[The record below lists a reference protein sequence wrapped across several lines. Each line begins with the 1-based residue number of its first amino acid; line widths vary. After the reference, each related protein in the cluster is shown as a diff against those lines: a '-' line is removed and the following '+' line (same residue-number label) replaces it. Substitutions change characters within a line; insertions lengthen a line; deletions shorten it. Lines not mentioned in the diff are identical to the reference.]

1 VFSVQAWVLLVF
13 GVTYLGM
20 AAGRIPGLRIDRTGI
35 VLLASLSLLLVDRSL
50 VARAPRAIDFQTLLV
65 LASLMLVSAQL
76 ELNGFYDRV
85 AYRLSRAEVSPTR
98 LLLLV
103 VLAVGTFSALLTND
117 VVVFALTPTLIAGLR
132 SRGLDPKPY
141 LLAAACASNAG
152 SAATSLGNPQNV
164 LIAQAGAIGFG
175 KFFLW
180 CAVPALGSSLVTVAI
195 VQWLYRGKL
204 AAVAVSGEVDD
215 SSIDLTSGPPPMVP
229 SQIGKGLVALLA
241 MVLLLLSPA
250 HDVFGMVFVALL
262 LFLSRVHST
271 RELLS
276 RVDWSML
283 LLFVGLF
290 LVNDALAATG
300 LPARWFAALS
310 VHGLDPTH
318 ARVLL
323 PLSLLGS
330 NTVGNVPLVTLL
342 LSVWKHAR
350 PESLLGLSLLATLS
364 GNFLLV
370 GSVANLIVV
379 ERAAAAHVRIRFW
392 EHARVGVPVTL
403 VTLFLATGWLLALG
417 AIVP

>member
-1 VFSVQAWVLLVF
+1 MHTWVLVVF
-13 GVTYLGM
+13 VLTYLGM
-20 AAGRIPGLRIDRTGI
+20 AAGRLPGLRIDRTGI
-35 VLLASLSLLLVDRSL
+35 VLVASVSLLFVDRRL
-50 VARAPRAIDFQTLLV
+50 LGRAAGAIDFQTLLV
-65 LASLMLVSAQL
+65 LGSLMLVSAQL

-85 AYRLSRAEVSPTR
+85 AFRLSRAEVSPRR

-103 VLAVGTFSALLTND
+103 VFAVGGFSALLTND
-117 VVVFALTPTLIAGLR
+117 VVVFAITPTLIAGLR

-175 KFFLW
+175 RFFLW
-180 CAVPALGSSLVTVAI
+180 CALPAIVSLFAIVAI
-195 VQWLYRGKL
+195 VQYLYRDRL
-204 AAVAVSGEVDD
+204 VAVETDTSSAVVD
-215 SSIDLTSGPPPMVP
+215 SSSEPPPWAPAKVA
-229 SQIGKGLVALLA
+229 KGLVALLA

-250 HDVFGMVFVALL
+250 HDVFGMVFVASL
-262 LFLSRVHST
+262 LFVSRYHST
-271 RELLS
+271 RQLLT

-300 LPARWFAALS
+300 LPARWFALLGQR
-310 VHGLDPTH
+310 GLDPTH
-318 ARVLL
+318 LRTLL
-323 PLSLLGS
+323 PLSLVGS

-342 LSVWKHAR
+342 LAVWREAR
-350 PESLLGLSLLATLS
+350 PEALVGLSLLATLS

-379 ERAAAAHVRIRFW
+379 ERAASAEVRIRFR
-392 EHARVGVPVTL
+392 EHARVGIPVTL
-403 VTLFLATGWLLALG
+403 VTLALASGWLLLLG
-417 AIVP
+417 AVRP